1 MATKKQKKI
10 IKTFFIFLIISSLVA
25 LRYFYVK
32 SSKPQK
38 IYGSI
43 SSKNIDIKALDSQKI
58 SKIYFKEKDIIK
70 KNDVLIE
77 FDLSDIKAK
86 IQHIKAK
93 IGYENE
99 KLTLLKF
106 EEESTLEKY
115 LNSKKD
121 DIVDVKEVNSNLK
134 KLEKNQLLYKLQKAK
149 IDLLQSELSQVKNEK
164 KKAFIYSPV
173 DGQIL
178 ENFVYVGKPTYPKE
192 KLLSIS
198 DEKSAS
204 LNVKVRK
211 KALQKFKINDE
222 FNIAIA
228 DISGTTFQGKIFDI
242 IEDKENFSESTL
254 KLSINQIKKSPDEKT
269 YHLTSGMRANIEN
282 E

>member
-10 IKTFFIFLIISSLVA
+10 IKIFFIFFILSSLAA

-32 SSKPQK
+32 SAKTQK

-43 SSKNIDIKALDSQKI
+43 SSKNIDISALDSQKI
-58 SKIYFKEKDIIK
+58 SKIFFKEKDIIK
-70 KNDVLIE
+70 KNDLLIE

-86 IQHIKAK
+86 IQHIKTK
-93 IGYENE
+93 IDYENE

-106 EEESTLEKY
+106 EEENSLEKY
-115 LNSKKD
+115 LNSKKE
-121 DIVDVKEVNSNLK
+121 DIVDVKKVNSNLK
-134 KLEKNQLLYKLQKAK
+134 KLEKNQLLYKVQKAK

-178 ENFVYVGKPTYPKE
+178 ENFAYIGKTTYPKE
-192 KLLSIS
+192 KLLLIS

-211 KALQKFKINDE
+211 KDLQRFRLNDE

-228 DISGTTFQGKIFDI
+228 DMPDVKFQGKIFDI
-242 IEDKENFSESTL
+242 LDDKENYYESTL
-254 KLSINQIKKSPDEKT
+254 KLSINQIKKSPDEKN
-269 YHLTSGMRANIEN
+269 YQLISGMSANIQN